1 MKAVIDTSSLVSL
14 VRYYLPFDK
23 EGKLKAFIE
32 ERIEAKN
39 LIVLEQVV
47 AECKLQGKGQV
58 VKALP
63 FIDKPMNKTAVTD
76 VPVNKKLFNMIDNNF
91 INGSIAGQLSPA
103 EYQLERDKFT
113 NTADFALVLYAS
125 SIMEKEDVVIVTEE
139 SGYSNDGKP
148 FKKIPGVCDTIGIKT
163 LNLPSFL
170 SENSIIDLIV
180 EVQKTTLF

>member
-23 EGKLKAFIE
+23 EEKLKAFIE
-32 ERIEAKN
+32 ERIDAKN
-39 LIVLEQVV
+39 LIILEQVV

-63 FIDKPMNKTAVTD
+63 FIDKPKNKTAVTD
-76 VPVNKKLFNMIDNNF
+76 VPVNKKLFKMIDNNF

-113 NTADFALVLYAS
+113 NTADFALVLYAY

-139 SGYSNDGKP
+139 TGYSNDGKP
-148 FKKIPGVCDTIGIKT
+148 FKKIPGICDTIGVKT

-170 SENSIIDLIV
+170 SENSIIDLTV
-180 EVQKTTLF
+180 EVQKTSLF

>member
-1 MKAVIDTSSLVSL
+1 MKVIIDTSSLVSL

-47 AECKLQGKGQV
+47 EECKLQGKGQV

-63 FIDKPMNKTAVTD
+63 FIDKPKNKTAVTD

-91 INGSIAGQLSPA
+91 INGSIAGQLPAA
-103 EYQLERDKFT
+103 EYQLARDKFMK
-113 NTADFALVLYAS
+113 TADFAMTLYAD
-125 SIMEKEDVVIVTEE
+125 SIKDKEDVVIVTEE
-139 SGYSNDGKP
+139 TGYSNDGKP
-148 FKKIPGVCDTIGIKT
+148 FKKIPGICDTIGVKT
-163 LNLPSFL
+163 LNLPTFL
-170 SENSIIDLIV
+170 SESSIIDLTV
-180 EVQKTTLF
+180 EVQKTSLF